1 MADQKRVI
9 GLSLIGAVVA
19 AVTASLC
26 CLLPLAAAV
35 LGVAGFAASEFFA
48 RWRPY
53 LLAVT
58 IGLLAVG
65 FYLAYRPRRERACD
79 SDGLCSRKPSRRWN
93 RAALWIATV
102 LVALFAAFPYYG
114 EWIVRAAGTASKP
127 AAAGV
132 ATPVAHAAF
141 NIEGMDCQVCAAGIE
156 HSLRQ
161 TPGVVRAKVS
171 FREKR
176 ASIDYNPH
184 KVDVAHLVMEITSAG
199 FKVTRIG
206 PSRN

>member
-1 MADQKRVI
+1 MTDQTRAF

-19 AVTASLC
+19 AVAASLC
-26 CLLPLAAAV
+26 CVLPLAVAV

-53 LLAVT
+53 LLAAT
-58 IGLLAVG
+58 LGLLAVG
-65 FYLAYRPRRERACD
+65 FYSAYRPRRGLACD
-79 SDGLCSRKPSRRWN
+79 SDSLCSRKPTRRWS
-93 RAALWIATV
+93 RAALWVATV

-114 EWIVRAAGTASKP
+114 GWIVMSAGTASNP

-141 NIEGMDCQVCAAGIE
+141 NIEGMDCQVCAASIE

-161 TPGVVRAKVS
+161 MPGVVRAKVS
-171 FREKR
+171 FQEKR

-184 KVDVAHLVMEITSAG
+184 KVDVAHLVMEITNAG
-199 FKVTRIG
+199 FKAVRISS
-206 PSRN
+206 SRN